1 MPSQSFARTPSM
13 DDPPKPRW
21 SADSRI
27 EDPPGSSHRPAP
39 LDTSH
44 RSFLDDSL
52 ERLLSP
58 LRTSNHTPKRRVRS
72 ASSTPLRQRPSSAT
86 STPVRGRTALPQR
99 TWASYLSRSP
109 TKGRVHTPSK
119 PITTPVSQFRSRTKS
134 PSKEVS
140 RRAPSPAKTRARARS
155 ASPFRHV
162 EKVTPIVRA
171 IDRPKYAQ
179 HSDRKIVVA
188 EKQRQS
194 ASRQQDA
201 FGGDAAKREWARWQ
215 RDHPVLRNVPMPQWR
230 PSEEDLQRKDWS
242 RMQHVMRHRIIDL
255 EGSVLRWS
263 NKAPPLPTVA
273 PTRVPTVHSLPL
285 EQGCCL
291 ALGLRYAGWRP
302 FPYSSACPSATMII
316 VLVQYGRGVS
326 R

>member
-1 MPSQSFARTPSM
+1 
-13 DDPPKPRW
+13 
-21 SADSRI
+21 
-27 EDPPGSSHRPAP
+27 
-39 LDTSH
+39 
-44 RSFLDDSL
+44 
-52 ERLLSP
+52 LSP

-72 ASSTPLRQRPSSAT
+72 ASSTPLRQRPSSGT

-99 TWASYLSRSP
+99 TRASYLSRSP
-109 TKGRVHTPSK
+109 TKGREHTPSK
-119 PITTPVSQFRSRTKS
+119 PITTPVPQFRSRTKS
-134 PSKEVS
+134 PSKDVS

-162 EKVTPIVRA
+162 EKATPIVRA

-179 HSDRKIVVA
+179 HSDRKIVAA

-263 NKAPPLPTVA
+263 NKARKHERERNEARAAQERAETGLSTATAALSHERAAAVKRVRKLEKQQVGRPTCSAAASRAAPAALPAARRLPCAGA
-273 PTRVPTVHSLPL
+273 PRWPRCPRCRSAPGAPDRAHLRAPAR
-285 EQGCCL
+285 L
-291 ALGLRYAGWRP
+291 ALFAGCT
-302 FPYSSACPSATMII
+302 S
-316 VLVQYGRGVS
+316 G
-326 R
+326 